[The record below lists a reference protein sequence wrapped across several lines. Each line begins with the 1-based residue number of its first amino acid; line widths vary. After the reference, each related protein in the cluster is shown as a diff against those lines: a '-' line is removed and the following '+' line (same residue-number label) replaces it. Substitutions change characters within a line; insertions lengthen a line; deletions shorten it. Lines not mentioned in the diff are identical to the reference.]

1 MAYSTGNGEPR
12 VTRVSATEPS
22 FYQPVDIRG
31 KEDGFEAYLR
41 FLEERNGK
49 MDFERRQYT
58 AREEHLERLRSSTA
72 AYVGPFDEA
81 LFRRQYR
88 SYDRRQETS
97 PATQLLLLFCKV
109 NAGEAFGVEIMREAR
124 KEYFD
129 RPEAQFRTEKII
141 TNEEE
146 YHTKYLVGA
155 TQYFGLTMNEAF
167 QAPLSLKVLI
177 HGLANAP
184 AGMFH
189 SVLLAAELAGIYT
202 FHTLLEATRVVL
214 KDQPEVRDALEE
226 RLFAVL
232 IDEVGHVSYNR
243 LALGSW
249 GLRMAR
255 VLFPVV
261 HKGVAHNAEMRA
273 LEGLLGRR
281 IPLGGFDF
289 KHLPDGVRRRAFFA

>member
-1 MAYSTGNGEPR
+1 MNGFSSKREQQM
-12 VTRVSATEPS
+12 TRILAPERS
-22 FYQPVDIRG
+22 FYQTVDIRG
-31 KEDGFEAYLR
+31 GEDGFHAYLR
-41 FLEERNGK
+41 FLEKRNGQ
-49 MDFERRQYT
+49 MDFERRRYM
-58 AREEHLERLRSSTA
+58 AREAHLAQLKNSTA
-72 AYVGPFDEA
+72 AYAGPFDQE

-97 PATQLLLLFCKV
+97 AVTQLLLLFCKV

-129 RPEAQFRTEKII
+129 RPEAQFQAEKII
-141 TNEEE
+141 TNE
-146 YHTKYLVGA
+146 
-155 TQYFGLTMNEAF
+155 QYFGLTMNEAF
-167 QAPLSLKVLI
+167 HAPLSLKVLI

-202 FHTLLEATRVVL
+202 FHTLLEGTRVVF

-243 LALGSW
+243 LALGKW

-255 VLFPVV
+255 ALFPVV
-261 HKGVAHNAEMRA
+261 HKGVAHTAEMRA
-273 LEGLLGRR
+273 VEGLLGTR
-281 IPLGGFDF
+281 IPLGAFDF
-289 KHLPDGVRRRAFFA
+289 KHLPDDVRRRAFFA

>member
-1 MAYSTGNGEPR
+1 MKQSSATRKGRSTGILTPEL
-12 VTRVSATEPS
+12 S
-22 FYQPVDIRG
+22 FYQPVDIRAR
-31 KEDGFEAYLR
+31 EDGFRAYLE
-41 FLEERNGK
+41 FLEKRNGQ
-49 MDFERRQYT
+49 MDFERRWYSE
-58 AREEHLERLRSSTA
+58 REAHLHHLQSSTA
-72 AYVGPFDEA
+72 VYAGPFEEEV
-81 LFRRQYR
+81 FRRQYR

-97 PATQLLLLFCKV
+97 AVTQLLLLFCKV

-129 RPEAQFRTEKII
+129 RPEAQFQTEKII

-167 QAPLSLKVLI
+167 HAPLSLKVLI

-202 FHTLLEATRVVL
+202 FHTLLEATRLVL
-214 KDQPEVRDALEE
+214 KDQPEIRDALEE

-243 LALGSW
+243 LALGTW
-249 GLRMAR
+249 GLRGAR
-255 VLFPVV
+255 ALFPLV

-273 LEGLLGRR
+273 LEASLGPR
-281 IPLGGFDF
+281 IPLGAFDF
-289 KHLPDGVRRRAFFA
+289 KHLPDDVRRRAFFA

>member
-1 MAYSTGNGEPR
+1 MSDAELDRTD
-12 VTRVSATEPS
+12 VSASEPS
-22 FYQPVDIRG
+22 FYQPVDINGR
-31 KEDGFEAYLR
+31 EDGFQAYLQ
-41 FLEERNGK
+41 FLRQRNGR
-49 MDFERRQYT
+49 MDFERRHYEE
-58 AREEHLERLRSSTA
+58 REAHLQRLAGSKVTYA
-72 AYVGPFDEA
+72 GPFDEE

-97 PATQLLLLFCKV
+97 SATQLLLLFCKV
-109 NAGEAFGVEIMREAR
+109 NAGEAFGVEIMRDAR
-124 KEYFD
+124 KEFCE
-129 RPEAQFRTEKII
+129 RPEAQFQTEKII

-167 QAPLSLKVLI
+167 SAPLSLRVLI

-184 AGMFH
+184 VGMFH

-243 LALGSW
+243 LALGRW
-249 GLRMAR
+249 GLGAAR
-255 VLFPVV
+255 RLFPFV

-273 LEGLLGRR
+273 LESSLGER
-281 IPLGGFDF
+281 IPLGAFDF
-289 KHLPDGVRRRAFFA
+289 KHLPADVRRRAFFA